1 MLEIL
6 EQQAMPDL
14 QGILEILVVREQ
26 QETQE

>member
-6 EQQAMPDL
+6 EQQEMPDL